1 MKLAGTPDLVIVF
14 AVAVFDSLADMS
26 ALVFVCE
33 CNLGLHPTL
42 DHTSGY
48 VRSCMCL
55 AVHNRKTNNMID
67 HSSV

>member
-42 DHTSGY
+42 DHASGY
-48 VRSCMCL
+48 VRSCMFL
-55 AVHNRKTNNMID
+55 AVRFWVH
-67 HSSV
+67 